1 MPMDA
6 VCDVAHLRYDHKL
19 HAAATARAAAVLAGT
34 QRQSHRTRATA
45 YALMSLA
52 HEWRARVAS
61 WPALRGATL
70 QDVQAGTLNKRLRDE
85 VLEVVSKKRCVAAA
99 AAPSAAAVS
108 SRGRARADAI
118 GKRSI

>member
-1 MPMDA
+1 MDA

-19 HAAATARAAAVLAGT
+19 HAAATARAATVLAGP

-45 YALMSLA
+45 YAPMSLA

-85 VLEVVSKKRCVAAA
+85 VLEVVSKNAASQQRLPRLQRRCLH
-99 AAPSAAAVS
+99 
-108 SRGRARADAI
+108 GGARAQT
-118 GKRSI
+118 